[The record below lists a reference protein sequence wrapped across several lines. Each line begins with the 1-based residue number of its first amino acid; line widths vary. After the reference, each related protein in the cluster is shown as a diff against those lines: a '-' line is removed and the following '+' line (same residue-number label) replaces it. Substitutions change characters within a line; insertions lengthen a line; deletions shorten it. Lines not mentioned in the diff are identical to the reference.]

1 MTEIPKPPLRPVW
14 PKLRDLYA
22 ASRQDWIAAD
32 AEAGLCKP
40 DDGASPTAEA
50 AVIAAE
56 QSGVPY
62 AEALAE
68 AVRVIRDA
76 GGKAGDLLGLARSHS
91 RALVFSGPGLTRE
104 EREELRANALAA
116 CEANTARVNQRRT
129 RPQPVLRATG
139 ELEMLREGP
148 DP

>member
-22 ASRQDWIAAD
+22 SSRADWIAAD

-62 AEALAE
+62 AEAFAE
-68 AVRVIRDA
+68 AVRIIRDA
-76 GGKAGDLLGLARSHS
+76 GGKAGDLLGLARAHS
-91 RALVFSGPGLTRE
+91 RSVALSGPGLTRE
-104 EREELRANALAA
+104 ERDELRANALAA
-116 CEANTARVNQRRT
+116 CEANTARVNQRRSG
-129 RPQPVLRATG
+129 PQPALRATG
-139 ELEMLREGP
+139 ELELLREGH